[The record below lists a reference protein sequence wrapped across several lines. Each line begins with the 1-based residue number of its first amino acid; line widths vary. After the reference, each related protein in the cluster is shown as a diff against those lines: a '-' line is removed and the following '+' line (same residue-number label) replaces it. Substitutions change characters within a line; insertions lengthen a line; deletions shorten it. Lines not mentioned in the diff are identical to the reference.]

1 MIVSFAELA
10 VHLSRMADAELP
22 SRWRAYVILIPV
34 AAIVM
39 ATIWTTR
46 RVWQHTAAR
55 DAAQTAAQDAAQT
68 AAQGEVV
75 RDRKRLTLFVLGSVA
90 AALVSI
96 RVPLHVTSVG
106 VDGSFPAVLNHLAFS
121 STVFGRDVI
130 YTYGPLGWL
139 LAAEQVND
147 HLLLACLFWIA
158 MYACVSSLVVA
169 CSVCFATGAR
179 RIVALLCSLCVL
191 WLVDVERLLPSFGFL
206 LAVIAYQL
214 PRHRLAILLFGSLL
228 AALALLTKFSG
239 GVTCGV
245 TFVGS
250 AMLPFGRSW
259 VARLLA
265 LAAGFGTSLA
275 AMWLLIYGSLSGSVD
290 YFLRSMQISSGY
302 TASMA
307 AGRVD
312 EGLLL
317 GMFALAIAAVFV
329 LGGTLRGQRAHAVLI
344 LVGPMFIAW
353 KHAVVRFDTHI
364 LGLAVTSL
372 FLGLTWV
379 LTSLIVG
386 VSARSFA
393 LRVGVLVLLGVLLNH
408 AMAPLVGRTQ
418 LELAASIGRAED
430 PPAPLPFYIPLMSCR
445 AGHAY
450 SEGVFALAA
459 LAVDWRGCNDRMRT
473 AGASNVAPFRLPD
486 AARAAIGTGSVDFY
500 SMDLSFVAANE
511 LDYRSKPVFQHFNAF
526 TPELDRWNAEF
537 FRRDSGPQFLIC
549 HASLGMASIDR
560 RHLLFDDPLAQLAI
574 LDHYEGN
581 EPSRIASPA
590 SVLLRR
596 TDTLRF
602 GSAVRVA
609 EQTVRIGEVM
619 PVAATA
625 DEGILRA
632 RIELVGSL
640 VQNLKQALLRLSPLY
655 LTYTLAN
662 GRVETYRLMPLHLQD
677 GVWVEPYFPTV
688 SNYYAFMARENYE
701 SMAVE
706 SVCITAGNT
715 ADYPETLNVVW
726 ELIPERQ
733 PGLRNLLAEVPMPI
747 GDASP
752 ALLVGSVEMSLPA
765 MSDPVDS
772 VAVKLSTYQR
782 VSSGPIQLQML
793 DADSHVMAQATIDA
807 AEVEDNGYNRFR
819 FEDTAG
825 LVGKVGKLRL
835 IYATGSQNHIAY
847 WPFSNGTP
855 GFDCK
860 VFHRVR

>member
-1 MIVSFAELA
+1 MIVSFAEVA

-22 SRWRAYVILIPV
+22 SSWRAYVILIPV

-39 ATIWTTR
+39 ATVWTTR
-46 RVWQHTAAR
+46 RIWQHAAAR
-55 DAAQTAAQDAAQT
+55 TAAQTDAQT
-68 AAQGEVV
+68 DVV

-90 AALVSI
+90 AVLVSV

-228 AALALLTKFSG
+228 AALALVTKFSG

-250 AMLPFGRSW
+250 AMLPFGRSC

-265 LAAGFGTSLA
+265 LAAGFGATLA

-290 YFLRSMQISSGY
+290 YFLRSMQIASGY

-329 LGGTLRGQRAHAVLI
+329 LGGTLRGQRAHAVLV

-372 FLGLTWV
+372 FLGLTWL
-379 LTSLIVG
+379 LTSLIIG

-418 LELAASIGRAED
+418 LELAARIGRAEN
-430 PPAPLPFYIPLMSCR
+430 PPTPLPFYIPLMSCR
-445 AGHAY
+445 AGHAD

-459 LAVDWRGCNDRMRT
+459 LAIDWRGCNDRMRT

-486 AARAAIGTGSVDFY
+486 SARAAIGTGSVDFY
-500 SMDLSFVAANE
+500 SME

-537 FRRDSGPQFLIC
+537 FRLDSGPQFLIC

-560 RHLLFDDPLAQLAI
+560 RHLLFDDPIAQLAI
-574 LDHYEGN
+574 LDHYLGDD
-581 EPSRIASPA
+581 PSRIASPA

-596 TDTLRF
+596 ADTLRF
-602 GSAVRVA
+602 GAAVRVS
-609 EQTVRIGEVM
+609 EQTVRIGEVI
-619 PVAATA
+619 PVPTTVA
-625 DEGILRA
+625 EGILRA
-632 RIELVGSL
+632 RIELAGSMY
-640 VQNLKQALLRLSPLY
+640 QNAKQALFRLSPLY
-655 LTYTLAN
+655 LTYTRAN
-662 GRVETYRLMPLHLQD
+662 ARAETYRLMPLHLQD
-677 GVWVEPYFPTV
+677 GVWVEPYFLNV